1 MEKQNL
7 SLSHI
12 YKLMVFAGVCRYV
25 CMKSLEH
32 TGQIENLMSR
42 KSKHIVWHGRQE
54 GEAPHYCFTCEVCL
68 LTNRCLHK
76 DLFTCLSHREHTTIK
91 TRITNTD

>member
-1 MEKQNL
+1 
-7 SLSHI
+7 
-12 YKLMVFAGVCRYV
+12 
-25 CMKSLEH
+25 MKSLEH

-68 LTNRCLHK
+68 LTNRCLDKPNH
-76 DLFTCLSHREHTTIK
+76 LICMSVSHHAFTKIN
-91 TRITNTD
+91 TRISYTD

>member
-1 MEKQNL
+1 MRNIWREK
-7 SLSHI
+7 I
-12 YKLMVFAGVCRYV
+12 YTAWICLQDVNCTFIFVTYSQTNGFAGICRYV

-68 LTNRCLHK
+68 LTNR
-76 DLFTCLSHREHTTIK
+76 F
-91 TRITNTD
+91 